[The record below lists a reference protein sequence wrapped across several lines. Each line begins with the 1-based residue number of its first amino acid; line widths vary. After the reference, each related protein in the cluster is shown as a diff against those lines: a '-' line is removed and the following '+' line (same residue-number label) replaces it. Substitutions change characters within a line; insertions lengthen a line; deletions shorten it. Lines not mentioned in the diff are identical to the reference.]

1 MTNSIKKKL
10 ILRFKVIGYSL
21 WTIIYG
27 KIKGVIDSENHDSIK
42 VVKSLLNKDISY
54 KIFKI
59 KNCRI
64 YTDTIND
71 TAFITE
77 NKIIKGP
84 SFQIRNV
91 KNADINENIVF
102 NKGTPNFKRKLSGSV
117 FSLLTGGAG
126 NANYWHWLFD
136 VLPRLKI
143 IEKKIELKEIDYFL
157 FPDLKEKFQ
166 TETLDILNIPLEKRI
181 SSRIYRHIHIGYAY
195 AVSHPYVFKNNPSI
209 EIQNMPSWILD
220 YLRTK
225 FLKNKFDKKF
235 PEKFYIDRSDS
246 KSNHRHLRQII
257 NEDEIKEFL
266 KNKGFSIITLSN
278 LSFQDQVNLF
288 NNAKQIVGLH
298 GAGFANLTFCRPN
311 TLALE
316 LKPKSAGPVCANLAK
331 KINLKYRDI
340 SVEPTK
346 YSNNDQQGLISVP
359 LNLLEKKIS

>member
-10 ILRFKVIGYSL
+10 QSITKYIGYSIFSFL
-21 WTIIYG
+21 FG
-27 KIKGVIDSENHDSIK
+27 RIKGIINSANHELIDVIKTTFDESS
-42 VVKSLLNKDISY
+42 SY

-59 KNCRI
+59 KKGRI

-77 NKIIKGP
+77 NKLIEGP
-84 SFQIRNV
+84 SFQLRNV
-91 KNADINENIVF
+91 KNSNISNNIVLT
-102 NKGTPNFKRKLSGSV
+102 KGTPRFKKELKGSV

-126 NANYWHWLFD
+126 NSNYWHWLYD

-143 IEKKIELKEIDYFL
+143 LEDKIDINEIDYFL

-166 TETLDILNIPLEKRI
+166 TETLDLLNIPHEKRI
-181 SSRIYRHIHIGYAY
+181 SSRIYRHIHTSYTY
-195 AVSHPYVFKNNPSI
+195 AVSHPYVIKNNPSI
-209 EIQNMPSWILD
+209 EIQNMPNWILD
-220 YLRTK
+220 YLRTT
-225 FLKNKFDKKF
+225 FLKNKHNKKF
-235 PEKFYIDRSDS
+235 PDKFYIDRSDS

-278 LSFQDQVNLF
+278 LSFEDQVNLF

-316 LKPKSAGPVCANLAK
+316 LKPKSAGPVCGNLAK
-331 KINLKYRDI
+331 KMNLEYRDI